1 MTQNDKI
8 KLKALLPTV
17 QGTYGLVKSASAVAS
32 ATVENQLVPLN
43 RLRNVLT
50 SDVIVSTGTDIKT
63 RDDFSVACLDL
74 NTFLQT
80 YFESLREATELAE
93 SYQSNVTR
101 DLDALLERDI
111 DVNIG
116 VNIGAFVKTTNKS
129 IESLSA
135 LTSDGKT
142 TTTKFTEL
150 FGKIDETFR
159 LFAKQLDGN
168 SSASEIEALIDELS
182 TASKQVVNSVNV
194 VATSLELLKSL
205 VASEAK

>member
-63 RDDFSVACLDL
+63 KDDFSVACLDL
-74 NTFLQT
+74 NTFLKT
-80 YFESLREATELAE
+80 YLDSLHEATDLAE
-93 SYQSNVTR
+93 TYQANVTR

-111 DVNIG
+111 DVNID
-116 VNIGAFVKTTNKS
+116 AFVKTTDKS
-129 IESLSA
+129 IERLSA
-135 LTSDGKT
+135 LASDGKT
-142 TTTKFTEL
+142 TTTKFTDL

-182 TASKQVVNSVNV
+182 SASKQVVNSINV

>member
-32 ATVENQLVPLN
+32 ATVENQLAPLN

-63 RDDFSVACLDL
+63 KDDFSVACLDL

-111 DVNIG
+111 DVNID
-116 VNIGAFVKTTNKS
+116 AFVKTTNKS
-129 IESLSA
+129 IESLSV

-168 SSASEIEALIDELS
+168 SSVSEIEALIDELS

>member
-43 RLRNVLT
+43 RLKNVLT

-74 NTFLQT
+74 NTFLKT
-80 YFESLREATELAE
+80 YLDSLHEATELAE
-93 SYQSNVTR
+93 TYQANVTR

-111 DVNIG
+111 DVNID
-116 VNIGAFVKTTNKS
+116 AFVKTTDKS
-129 IESLSA
+129 IKRLSA
-135 LTSDGKT
+135 LASDGKT
-142 TTTKFTEL
+142 TTTKFTDL

-159 LFAKQLDGN
+159 FFAKQLDGN

-182 TASKQVVNSVNV
+182 SASKQVVNSINV

>member
-93 SYQSNVTR
+93 LYQSNVTR

-111 DVNIG
+111 DVNID
-116 VNIGAFVKTTNKS
+116 AFVKTTNKS

>member
-17 QGTYGLVKSASAVAS
+17 QGTYGLVKSATTVAS
-32 ATVENQLVPLN
+32 ATVENQLVPLS

-50 SDVIVSTGTDIKT
+50 SDVITTTGTDIKT
-63 RDDFSVACLDL
+63 KEDFGVACLDL

-80 YFESLREATELAE
+80 YLESLREATELAE
-93 SYQSNVTR
+93 SYQSAVTR
-101 DLDALLERDI
+101 DLDSLLERDI
-111 DVNIG
+111 DVNID
-116 VNIGAFVKTTNKS
+116 AFVKTTNKS

-168 SSASEIEALIDELS
+168 SATSEIEALIDELS

>member
-116 VNIGAFVKTTNKS
+116 AFVKTTNKS

-168 SSASEIEALIDELS
+168 SATSEIEALIDELS

>member
-32 ATVENQLVPLN
+32 ATVENQLAPLN
-43 RLRNVLT
+43 RLRNFLT

-111 DVNIG
+111 DVNID
-116 VNIGAFVKTTNKS
+116 AFVKTTNKS

>member
-74 NTFLQT
+74 NTFLKT
-80 YFESLREATELAE
+80 YLDSLHEATDLAE
-93 SYQSNVTR
+93 TYQANVTR

-111 DVNIG
+111 DVNID
-116 VNIGAFVKTTNKS
+116 AFVKTTDKS
-129 IESLSA
+129 IERLSA
-135 LTSDGKT
+135 LASDGKT
-142 TTTKFTEL
+142 TTTKFTDL

-182 TASKQVVNSVNV
+182 SASKQVVNSINV

>member
-32 ATVENQLVPLN
+32 ATVENQLAPLN

-111 DVNIG
+111 D

>member
-50 SDVIVSTGTDIKT
+50 SDVIISTGTDIKT

-74 NTFLQT
+74 NTFLKT
-80 YFESLREATELAE
+80 YLDSLHEATELAE
-93 SYQSNVTR
+93 TYQANVTR

-111 DVNIG
+111 DVNID
-116 VNIGAFVKTTNKS
+116 AFVKTTDKS
-129 IESLSA
+129 IERLSA
-135 LTSDGKT
+135 LASDGKT
-142 TTTKFTEL
+142 TTTKFTDL

-182 TASKQVVNSVNV
+182 SASKQVVNSINV

>member
-111 DVNIG
+111 DVNID
-116 VNIGAFVKTTNKS
+116 AFVKTTNKS

-135 LTSDGKT
+135 LTSDSKT

-182 TASKQVVNSVNV
+182 SASKQVVNSVNV

>member
-74 NTFLQT
+74 NTFLKT
-80 YFESLREATELAE
+80 YLDSLHEATELAE
-93 SYQSNVTR
+93 TYQANVTR

-111 DVNIG
+111 DVNID
-116 VNIGAFVKTTNKS
+116 AFVKITDKS
-129 IESLSA
+129 IKRLSA
-135 LTSDGKT
+135 LASDGKT
-142 TTTKFTEL
+142 TTTKFTDL

-182 TASKQVVNSVNV
+182 SASKQVVNSINV

>member
-43 RLRNVLT
+43 HLRNVLT

-74 NTFLQT
+74 NTFLKT
-80 YFESLREATELAE
+80 YLDSLHEATELAE
-93 SYQSNVTR
+93 TYQANVTR

-111 DVNIG
+111 DVNID
-116 VNIGAFVKTTNKS
+116 AFVKTTNKS

-135 LTSDGKT
+135 LASDGKT
-142 TTTKFTEL
+142 TTTKFTDL

-182 TASKQVVNSVNV
+182 SASKQVVNSINV

>member
-17 QGTYGLVKSASAVAS
+17 QGTYGLVKSATTVAS
-32 ATVENQLVPLN
+32 ATVENQLTPLS
-43 RLRNVLT
+43 RLRSVLT
-50 SDVIVSTGTDIKT
+50 SDVIVTTGTDIKT
-63 RDDFSVACLDL
+63 KEDFGVACLDL

-80 YFESLREATELAE
+80 YLESLREATELAE

-111 DVNIG
+111 DVNID
-116 VNIGAFVKTTNKS
+116 AFVKTTNKS

-168 SSASEIEALIDELS
+168 SATSEIEALIDELS

>member
-74 NTFLQT
+74 NTFLQA

-111 DVNIG
+111 D

>member
-17 QGTYGLVKSASAVAS
+17 QGTYGLVKSATTVAS
-32 ATVENQLVPLN
+32 ATVENQLAPLS
-43 RLRNVLT
+43 RLRNVLA
-50 SDVIVSTGTDIKT
+50 SDVIATTGTDIKT
-63 RDDFSVACLDL
+63 KEDFSVACLDL
-74 NTFLQT
+74 NTFLKT
-80 YFESLREATELAE
+80 YLESLQEATELAE
-93 SYQSNVTR
+93 SYQSVVTGN
-101 DLDALLERDI
+101 LDALLERDI
-111 DVNIG
+111 DVNID
-116 VNIGAFVKTTNKS
+116 AFVKSTNKS
-129 IESLSA
+129 IESLST

-159 LFAKQLDGN
+159 LFAKHLDGT
-168 SSASEIEALIDELS
+168 SATSEIEALIDELS

>member
-74 NTFLQT
+74 NTFLKT
-80 YFESLREATELAE
+80 YLDSLHEATELAE
-93 SYQSNVTR
+93 TYQANVTR

-111 DVNIG
+111 DVNIE
-116 VNIGAFVKTTNKS
+116 AFVKTTDKS
-129 IESLSA
+129 IERLSA
-135 LTSDGKT
+135 LASDGKT
-142 TTTKFTEL
+142 TTTKFTDL

>member
-63 RDDFSVACLDL
+63 RDDFGVACLDL

-111 DVNIG
+111 DVNID
-116 VNIGAFVKTTNKS
+116 AFVKTTNKS

-182 TASKQVVNSVNV
+182 SASKQVVNSVNV

>member
-32 ATVENQLVPLN
+32 ATVENQLAPLN

-74 NTFLQT
+74 NTFLKT
-80 YFESLREATELAE
+80 YLESLQEATELAE
-93 SYQSNVTR
+93 TYQANVTR

-111 DVNIG
+111 DVNID
-116 VNIGAFVKTTNKS
+116 AFVKTTNKS

>member
-111 DVNIG
+111 DVNID
-116 VNIGAFVKTTNKS
+116 AFVKTTNKS

-168 SSASEIEALIDELS
+168 SATSEIEALIDELS

>member
-32 ATVENQLVPLN
+32 ATVENQLAPLT
-43 RLRNVLT
+43 RLRNVLA

-63 RDDFSVACLDL
+63 RDNFSVACLDL

-111 DVNIG
+111 DVNID
-116 VNIGAFVKTTNKS
+116 AFVKTTNKS

>member
-43 RLRNVLT
+43 RLKNVLT

-74 NTFLQT
+74 NTFLKT
-80 YFESLREATELAE
+80 YLDSLHEATELAE
-93 SYQSNVTR
+93 TYQANVTR

-111 DVNIG
+111 DVNID
-116 VNIGAFVKTTNKS
+116 AFVKITDKS
-129 IESLSA
+129 IKRLSA
-135 LTSDGKT
+135 LASDGKT
-142 TTTKFTEL
+142 TTTKFTDL

-182 TASKQVVNSVNV
+182 SASKQVVNSINV

>member
-17 QGTYGLVKSASAVAS
+17 QGTYGLVKSATTVAS
-32 ATVENQLVPLN
+32 ATVENQLAPLN

-74 NTFLQT
+74 NTFLKT
-80 YFESLREATELAE
+80 YLDSLHEATELAE
-93 SYQSNVTR
+93 TYQANVTR

-111 DVNIG
+111 DVNID
-116 VNIGAFVKTTNKS
+116 AFVKTTDKS
-129 IESLSA
+129 IERLSA
-135 LTSDGKT
+135 LASDGKT
-142 TTTKFTEL
+142 TTTKFTDL

-182 TASKQVVNSVNV
+182 SASKQVVNSINV

>member
-111 DVNIG
+111 DVNID
-116 VNIGAFVKTTNKS
+116 AFVKTANKS

-182 TASKQVVNSVNV
+182 SASKQVVNSVNV

>member
-111 DVNIG
+111 DVNID
-116 VNIGAFVKTTNKS
+116 AFVKTTNKS

-142 TTTKFTEL
+142 TTIKFTEL

-168 SSASEIEALIDELS
+168 SSVSEIEALIDELS

>member
-32 ATVENQLVPLN
+32 ATVENQLAPLN

-74 NTFLQT
+74 NTFLKT
-80 YFESLREATELAE
+80 YLDSLHEATELAD
-93 SYQSNVTR
+93 SYQANVTR

-116 VNIGAFVKTTNKS
+116 AFVKTTNKS
-129 IESLSA
+129 IERLSVLA
-135 LTSDGKT
+135 SDGKT
-142 TTTKFTEL
+142 TTTKFTDL

-168 SSASEIEALIDELS
+168 SAASEIEALIDELS
-182 TASKQVVNSVNV
+182 SASKQVVNSINV

-205 VASEAK
+205 VANEAK

>member
-32 ATVENQLVPLN
+32 ATVENQLAPLN

-111 DVNIG
+111 DVNID
-116 VNIGAFVKTTNKS
+116 AFVKTTNKS

-168 SSASEIEALIDELS
+168 SSVSEIEALIDELS

>member
-43 RLRNVLT
+43 RLKNVLT

-63 RDDFSVACLDL
+63 KEDFSVACLDL

-80 YFESLREATELAE
+80 YLESLREATELAE

-111 DVNIG
+111 DVNID
-116 VNIGAFVKTTNKS
+116 AFVKTTNKS

-168 SSASEIEALIDELS
+168 SATSEIEALIDELS

>member
-116 VNIGAFVKTTNKS
+116 VFVKTTNKS

-182 TASKQVVNSVNV
+182 TASKQVINSVNV

>member
-32 ATVENQLVPLN
+32 ATVENQLAPLS

-74 NTFLQT
+74 NTFLKT
-80 YFESLREATELAE
+80 YLDSLHEATELAD
-93 SYQSNVTR
+93 SYQANVTR

-111 DVNIG
+111 DVNIDS
-116 VNIGAFVKTTNKS
+116 FVKTTNKS
-129 IESLSA
+129 IERLSA
-135 LTSDGKT
+135 LASDGKT
-142 TTTKFTEL
+142 TTTKFTDL

-182 TASKQVVNSVNV
+182 SASKQVVNSINV

-205 VASEAK
+205 VANEAK

>member
-116 VNIGAFVKTTNKS
+116 AFVKTTDKS
-129 IESLSA
+129 IKRLSA
-135 LTSDGKT
+135 LASDGKT
-142 TTTKFTEL
+142 TTTKFTDL

-182 TASKQVVNSVNV
+182 TASKQVVNSINV

>member
-17 QGTYGLVKSASAVAS
+17 QGTYGLVKSASTVAS

-43 RLRNVLT
+43 RLKNVLT

-74 NTFLQT
+74 NTFLKT
-80 YFESLREATELAE
+80 YLDSLHEATELAD
-93 SYQSNVTR
+93 SYQANVTR

-111 DVNIG
+111 DVNID
-116 VNIGAFVKTTNKS
+116 VFVKTTNKS

-168 SSASEIEALIDELS
+168 SATSEIEALIDELS